1 MDDKIYCYKGT
12 EVLKNKLDIKN
23 NEDLQIVERRFSTI
37 RTLEL
42 YDEKLPKQLDL
53 NYLKSI
59 HKKLFGDLYSW
70 AGEFR
75 TVDISKGIMFARS
88 EYIKDEANSI
98 FSKLHK
104 KNYLK
109 GLDQESLIKELAYFK
124 TEINMLHPFREG
136 NGRTTREF
144 IKALANSNGYEID
157 FSKITN
163 VEYANAMVQSPV
175 NTALLENLLEKAM
188 TITKE
193 HELEICTKT
202 INKFKNECPAIQEV
216 PTETVV
222 IINHLT
228 DTGGSY
234 SSIAEIKNDYK
245 KIGKLIDANKE
256 SKADYVLFQKLE
268 IVVNNLKDASI
279 KLSEK
284 EIKPLTQSPE
294 IEI

>member
-1 MDDKIYCYKGT
+1 
-12 EVLKNKLDIKN
+12 
-23 NEDLQIVERRFSTI
+23 
-37 RTLEL
+37 
-42 YDEKLPKQLDL
+42 
-53 NYLKSI
+53 
-59 HKKLFGDLYSW
+59 
-70 AGEFR
+70 
-75 TVDISKGIMFARS
+75 
-88 EYIKDEANSI
+88 
-98 FSKLHK
+98 
-104 KNYLK
+104 
-109 GLDQESLIKELAYFK
+109 
-124 TEINMLHPFREG
+124 
-136 NGRTTREF
+136 
-144 IKALANSNGYEID
+144 
-157 FSKITN
+157 
-163 VEYANAMVQSPV
+163 
-175 NTALLENLLEKAM
+175 M

-268 IVVNNLKDASI
+268 IVVNDLKDASI

-284 EIKPLTQSPE
+284 EINPLTQSPE